1 MYNNS
6 VKQNYLEESLKSSIL
21 KERLN
26 MNELIDQVN
35 RLKLSQ
41 NEANEQ
47 FQKKMDEL
55 AKQNELIKNYNKD
68 LLSQIKEM
76 KYAVKDREDNPE
88 IINDYLIEERNKRN
102 NNLKNF
108 IRNDNMIRNNINYKK
123 ISEDE
128 KLNNYND
135 FKSIDY
141 NYKNYFLGKNDKDVE
156 EFNDLNQN
164 LVNGN
169 GKVVVSPLIY
179 NKNNNKN
186 IKFDNF
192 DKNENNKD
200 DIYSLLRKNNDR
212 LEKIKEL
219 EEKFDYD
226 KE

>member
-1 MYNNS
+1 
-6 VKQNYLEESLKSSIL
+6 
-21 KERLN
+21 
-26 MNELIDQVN
+26 
-35 RLKLSQ
+35 
-41 NEANEQ
+41 
-47 FQKKMDEL
+47 
-55 AKQNELIKNYNKD
+55 
-68 LLSQIKEM
+68 M

>member
-102 NNLKNF
+102 NNLKNV

-179 NKNNNKN
+179 NKNNNKK

>member
-179 NKNNNKN
+179 NKNNNK
-186 IKFDNF
+186 KTLNF
-192 DKNENNKD
+192 KVY
-200 DIYSLLRKNNDR
+200 ILY
-212 LEKIKEL
+212 
-219 EEKFDYD
+219 FF
-226 KE
+226 